1 MKKTISFY
9 FLTVVGVGLLATGLY
24 FIKTIEDPQGLLRV
38 LPFICFGLGCAIFG
52 HGIGEIIVRHAMNN
66 SPASAKQLE
75 IDRKDERNLTIAN
88 RAKAKTYDIF
98 YWFLSI
104 CFSLYTTLI
113 IITSTI
119 KRCNSLLVGSVI
131 VEKTIICT
139 FHCSFFSYLPFSPL
153 FSELLYKNSC
163 TSLVEQGRSI

>member
-1 MKKTISFY
+1 MKKIISFY

-66 SPASAKQLE
+66 DPAAAKLLE

-88 RAKAKTYDIF
+88 RAKAKTYDMMSFMFGALI
-98 YWFLSI
+98 LSI
-104 CFSLYTTLI
+104 ALMGIDILVVI
-113 IITSTI
+113 
-119 KRCNSLLVGSVI
+119 LLVFIHLFILVYN
-131 VEKTIICT
+131 
-139 FHCSFFSYLPFSPL
+139 SYYR
-153 FSELLYKNSC
+153 YKYNK
-163 TSLVEQGRSI
+163 EM

>member
-66 SPASAKQLE
+66 SPAAAKQLE
-75 IDRKDERNLTIAN
+75 IDKKDERNLTIAN
-88 RAKAKTYDIF
+88 RAKAKTYDMMSFMFGALI
-98 YWFLSI
+98 LSI
-104 CFSLYTTLI
+104 ALMGIEILVVI
-113 IITSTI
+113 
-119 KRCNSLLVGSVI
+119 LLVFIHLFILVYN
-131 VEKTIICT
+131 
-139 FHCSFFSYLPFSPL
+139 SYYR
-153 FSELLYKNSC
+153 YKYNK
-163 TSLVEQGRSI
+163 EM